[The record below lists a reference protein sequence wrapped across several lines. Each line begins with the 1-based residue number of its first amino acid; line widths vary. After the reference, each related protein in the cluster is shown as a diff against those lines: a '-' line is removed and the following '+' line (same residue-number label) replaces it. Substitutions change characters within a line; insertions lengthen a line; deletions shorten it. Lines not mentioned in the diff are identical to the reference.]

1 MADTLFQRT
10 AGAAGAASSVA
21 VALSTTSVSGI
32 TTCQIAGYTTV
43 EIAVIGAQGA
53 AVHFTDAG
61 AASGT
66 AATVPGVGGAAAGD
80 RAIPGNTVAYEYLP
94 QGCSFVSATPIT
106 ASGVATTAA
115 TVVFTPGK
123 AINPD

>member
-10 AGAAGAASSVA
+10 AGPAGANSSVA
-21 VALSTTSVSGI
+21 AALSTSSVATL

-43 EIAVIGAQGA
+43 EIAVIGSNAA

-61 AASGT
+61 QTTGVAAVAPIGGT
-66 AATVPGVGGAAAGD
+66 TPGD
-80 RAIPGNTVAYEYLP
+80 RVIPGNTVVHEYLP
-94 QGCSFVSATPIT
+94 QGASFVSAISVTSPT
-106 ASGVATTAA
+106 SATT
-115 TVVFTPGK
+115 VVVTPGK